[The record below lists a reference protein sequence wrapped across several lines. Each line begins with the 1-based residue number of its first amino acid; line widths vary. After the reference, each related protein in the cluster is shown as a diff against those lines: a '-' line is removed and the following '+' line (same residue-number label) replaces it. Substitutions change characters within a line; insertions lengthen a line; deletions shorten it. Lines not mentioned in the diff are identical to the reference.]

1 MTCPSFTRSAG
12 LHRSHGVLRRSLHV
26 VLLAVLVSQMLAPLW
41 GQWHRIAHS
50 AFAQS
55 VWAAST
61 GAHGDEALPA
71 RHGGVGHGEAAQAPS
86 HAHLAGDA
94 LCQLLDQLSLTAGPL
109 AHVPLMQT
117 LALPC
122 SDVSVALTAALGPLA
137 WALFEAR
144 APPLP

>member
-1 MTCPSFTRSAG
+1 MTFPSFTRSAA
-12 LHRSHGVLRRSLHV
+12 LQHSHGVLHRSLHA
-26 VLLAVLVSQMLAPLW
+26 VLLAVVVSQMLAPLW

-71 RHGGVGHGEAAQAPS
+71 RHGGVGHDVAAQAPS

-94 LCQLLDQLSLTAGPL
+94 LCQLLDQLSLTAGAL
-109 AHVPLMQT
+109 TQVPLMQA

-122 SDVSVALTAALGPLA
+122 GDVSVALAAGPVPLA

-144 APPLP
+144 APPSH